1 MDLELIAI
9 LLLTIVAPLWIIF
22 HYVTMWKKNKGLTAE
37 DEAALADLREASEKL
52 DQRLATMERILDD
65 EVPDWRQRRETL

>member
-9 LLLTIVAPLWIIF
+9 LLLTVVAPLWIIF

-37 DEAALADLREASEKL
+37 DEAVLADLREASEKL
-52 DQRLATMERILDD
+52 EQRLATMERILDD
-65 EVPDWRQRRETL
+65 EVPDWRQRRETF